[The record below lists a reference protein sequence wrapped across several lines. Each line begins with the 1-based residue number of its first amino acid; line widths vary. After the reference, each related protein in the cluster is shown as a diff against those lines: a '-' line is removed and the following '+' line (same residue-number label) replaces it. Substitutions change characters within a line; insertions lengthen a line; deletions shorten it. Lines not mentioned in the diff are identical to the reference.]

1 MKKIICG
8 MMILLVC
15 IFLAG
20 CLDYKTY
27 QTPKENNVEEDQL
40 ISEIAEIEKTIEKE
54 KSTETEV
61 DKVEQEVILPEIT
74 DKNTEDQSLQIL
86 NVKENEWVRLKVSI
100 TDPDKDTINYS
111 FSAPLNNKGEWKT
124 NYGDAGE
131 YVVTIIATDNK
142 LTTEKK
148 VKINVQRVNVPPV
161 IEGVRDLFV
170 KEGDTVKLDIKVTD
184 PNKDPVTYTVSEPLT
199 TSTWVTD
206 HKSAGEYS
214 IKVGASDGELQ
225 SEKVFKLTV
234 TDVNVPPE
242 VSGLEDLTVKEGEV
256 VKIQPKVTDLDES
269 DTVTVTIS
277 DPVGN
282 DGIWETDYTNH
293 GEYVVTVTATDGK
306 DKVIKKV
313 KVNVI
318 DVNMPP
324 VIGEIGVIVN

>member
-1 MKKIICG
+1 

-15 IFLAG
+15 VFLAG

-27 QTPKENNVEEDQL
+27 QAPAENNAEEDQL

-54 KSTETEV
+54 KPAETEI
-61 DKVEQEVILPEIT
+61 DKVEQEVVLPEIT
-74 DKNTEDQSLQIL
+74 DKNTEDTNLQVL

-100 TDPDKDTINYS
+100 TDPDKDIINYT

-161 IEGVRDLFV
+161 IEGIRDLFV
-170 KEGDTVKLDIKVTD
+170 KEGDTVKLDLKVTD
-184 PNKDPVTYTVSEPLT
+184 PNKDPVTYTVSEPLAT
-199 TSTWVTD
+199 GTWVTD

-225 SEKVFKLTV
+225 NEKAFKLIV

-242 VSGLEDLTVKEGEV
+242 VSGLEDLTVKEGEII
-256 VKIQPKVTDLDES
+256 KIQPKVTDLDES
-269 DTVTVTIS
+269 DTITVTIS
-277 DPVGN
+277 NPVGD
-282 DGIWETDYTNH
+282 DGIWETGYTDH

-306 DKVIKKV
+306 DKVVKKV
-313 KVNVI
+313 KVIVV

-324 VIGEIGVIVN
+324 VIGEIGVAVN